1 MKENVTTCLSH
12 SGFCDFWFVFF
23 GVILE
28 TRLGLCLCSAAEL
41 RPSPESHCVA
51 QAGLELLIFLP
62 LPPKY
67 LITPHRRLSETTLVL
82 CCIYPRDVLVMYPP

>member
-1 MKENVTTCLSH
+1 M
-12 SGFCDFWFVFF
+12 
-23 GVILE
+23 ILE

-67 LITPHRRLSETTLVL
+67 LITPHRRLSETILVL
-82 CCIYPRDVLVMYPP
+82 CCIYPRGCPGDVSPIREFFPFLHC